1 MTFWFQLTETLTW
14 TDAFPPGA
22 RELPYRI
29 RHLSAALL
37 APERPDYGPDKVDG
51 SPCDTGPPCLCQD
64 VQSFAIW
71 AEQRCLG
78 PEPGALLALAL
89 FGGQPDSRLDP
100 LFSVTEWRAA
110 VDSYV
115 AAAATLCLAV
125 GDSPA
130 ELDIS
135 VFLTMDIIWFLARG
149 ALVVRW
155 MDLDRSRRLD
165 STNSLPLMPVCLEV
179 CRMATR
185 RVARGE
191 GLASRVAEYF
201 VDLLF
206 MAGRDV
212 SNDTPLQRT
221 IRAELMAE
229 RTAERGAPSPLP
241 L

>member
-1 MTFWFQLTETLTW
+1 
-14 TDAFPPGA
+14 
-22 RELPYRI
+22 
-29 RHLSAALL
+29 
-37 APERPDYGPDKVDG
+37 
-51 SPCDTGPPCLCQD
+51 
-64 VQSFAIW
+64 VQSFARW
-71 AEQRCLG
+71 AEKRCLG

-89 FGGQPDSRLDP
+89 FGGQPDSQLDP
-100 LFSVTEWRAA
+100 LFSAAEWRAA

-125 GDSPA
+125 GDSPS

-135 VFLTMDIIWFLARG
+135 VSLTMDIIWFLARG

-155 MDLDRSRRLD
+155 IDLDRSRRLD

-185 RVARGE
+185 RIARDE
-191 GLASRVAEYF
+191 GLAARVAEYF

-221 IRAELMAE
+221 TRAELMAE
-229 RTAERGAPSPLP
+229 ITAKRGAPPLP